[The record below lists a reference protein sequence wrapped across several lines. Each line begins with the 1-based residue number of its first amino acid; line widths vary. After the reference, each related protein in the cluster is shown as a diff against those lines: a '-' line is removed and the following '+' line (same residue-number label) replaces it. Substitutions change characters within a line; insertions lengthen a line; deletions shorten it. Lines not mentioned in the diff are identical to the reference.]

1 MKKNKQQIIKY
12 IAYLYLILGYSSIIF
27 FLSYCLQTGT
37 KPIGWL
43 LIITMGLIYFIA
55 YSAINHLLISKV
67 LSNRLLI
74 IIEVL
79 LIASMLALI
88 ISDGI
93 YENAPH
99 L

>member
-12 IAYLYLILGYSSIIF
+12 IAYLYLILGYSSIIL
-27 FLSYCLQTGT
+27 FLSYCLQTGS

-43 LIITMGLIYFIA
+43 LIIAMGLIYFIA
-55 YSAINHLLISKV
+55 YSAINHLLIRKV